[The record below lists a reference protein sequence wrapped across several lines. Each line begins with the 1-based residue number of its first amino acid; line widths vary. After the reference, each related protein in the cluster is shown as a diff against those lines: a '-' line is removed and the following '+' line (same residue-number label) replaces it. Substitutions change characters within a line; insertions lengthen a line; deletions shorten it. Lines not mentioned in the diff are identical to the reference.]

1 MASQLCTDIGLL
13 TYHHGAFLPERMGY
27 GSRIFVVKQG
37 GGHGGQ
43 GGSQLKNNKGNKCKP
58 MVGDWKCKVCSIH
71 DRTFYVFAS
80 RSTCPI
86 CNGSKGTHCCGKVS
100 AKGGPQAPSK
110 SLGSKSFSDAARDT
124 GLLNRVKALE
134 EENKRLK
141 RNATSGHGGEGVP
154 VEGTEPT
161 IDIGKACMAVEMFAE
176 LYGEDDA
183 RVVETRKQIQLEED
197 RMQLAKPLVVQAKE
211 LEQDVKVGH
220 DKLSRAEKGFE
231 KALEGMDLARKKLR
245 EAEAAMVDRRNDLA
259 TFRVDL
265 ERVRERIGLER
276 EAALRKEA
284 VEAEQSKKKEDEC
297 GAPDTNLSF
306 NDWLAQKYPG
316 WSDKVVGWPQHL
328 KEGMEQQLRS
338 EHEDEREE
346 ESAKRRREAVAAERQ
361 KAVDPQVS
369 VANAQQAARAQLRAV
384 SGGPASQSPGAPVH
398 ESEDIDMLVEANA
411 EEAAK
416 AIYSLM
422 YPDNAWSEVEG
433 GIRKGLIEL
442 QLQLAKR
449 V

>member
-1 MASQLCTDIGLL
+1 MCGAHLQFVSFPNHAQRHWGGAIVSHLLL
-13 TYHHGAFLPERMGY
+13 TCHQGAFLPERMGY

-71 DRTFYVFAS
+71 DPTFYVFAS
-80 RSTCPI
+80 RSTCPS

-100 AKGGPQAPSK
+100 AEGGPQAPSK

-161 IDIGKACMAVEMFAE
+161 IDIEKARMAVEMFAE

-220 DKLSRAEKGFE
+220 DKLSRAEKGFQ

-259 TFRVDL
+259 TFRADL

-284 VEAEQSKKKEDEC
+284 VEPEQSKKKEDEC
-297 GAPDTNLSF
+297 GDPDTNLSF
-306 NDWLAQKYPG
+306 NDWLAQKYPR
-316 WSDKVVGWPQHL
+316 WSDKVEWWPQHL
-328 KEGMEQQLRS
+328 VEGMVQHLRS
-338 EHEDEREE
+338 EHEDERKE
-346 ESAKRRREAVAAERQ
+346 ESANRR
-361 KAVDPQVS
+361 K
-369 VANAQQAARAQLRAV
+369 L
-384 SGGPASQSPGAPVH
+384 
-398 ESEDIDMLVEANA
+398 DIDMLVEANA

-416 AIYSLM
+416 AYYSLR
-422 YPDNAWSEVEG
+422 YPDKAWSDVEG
-433 GIRKGLIEL
+433 GIRKALIERFFDL
-442 QLQLAKR
+442 YSQRGACTAHGGAGGASAR
-449 V
+449 VEGS